1 MTKRTTMTKMFVCHA
16 QRRAQG
22 MAYGTTLRKA
32 AEHVA
37 RACALAALLLTC
49 SPVLAQFRAEGIP
62 QGPPVPVP
70 NPEVVEKPNAAIPQN
85 LEFTNSGGQK
95 VKLGDLFNRGR
106 PVILALV
113 YFSCPNLCGFV
124 QDDLINAIR
133 GGPRSLKLG
142 KDYDVV
148 VVSIDPDDTPALA
161 AAKRPRYLTL
171 AQRPESEPGLIY
183 LTGTETSIRELAVTV
198 GFGYRRNFGIADNDP
213 AGKYAHSA
221 GIFVCTA
228 SGRLSQTIR
237 GIGWPADKLHYA
249 LLQAAD
255 GKIGSGFLET
265 VGLPCGAVR
274 LGAHGYESNPWF
286 WAGTATG
293 AATLAFMAIFLGIMW
308 RGEWKKKNSPDA
320 SKDSATPQTPTP

>member
-133 GGPRSLKLG
+133 GGPRSLK
-142 KDYDVV
+142 
-148 VVSIDPDDTPALA
+148 
-161 AAKRPRYLTL
+161 
-171 AQRPESEPGLIY
+171 
-183 LTGTETSIRELAVTV
+183 V
-198 GFGYRRNFGIADNDP
+198 GN
-213 AGKYAHSA
+213 S
-221 GIFVCTA
+221 
-228 SGRLSQTIR
+228 
-237 GIGWPADKLHYA
+237 
-249 LLQAAD
+249 
-255 GKIGSGFLET
+255 
-265 VGLPCGAVR
+265 LP
-274 LGAHGYESNPWF
+274 
-286 WAGTATG
+286 
-293 AATLAFMAIFLGIMW
+293 
-308 RGEWKKKNSPDA
+308 
-320 SKDSATPQTPTP
+320 